1 MAVSPELE
9 LKLNKLS
16 ELNMKVCNI
25 YSEMTANSKKYI
37 DDIFRFNATVSAT
50 AKRMAVSYA
59 KKNIMANEELE
70 IELAKAEREARTVA
84 DEISI
89 MLAEEQSDFID
100 QLLGWREPEGKL

>member
-25 YSEMTANSKKYI
+25 YSEMTANSRKYI
-37 DDIFRFNATVSAT
+37 DDIFRFNATASAT

-59 KKNIMANEELE
+59 KKNLRANEELK
-70 IELAKAEREARTVA
+70 IELEKAQKEARTVA
-84 DEISI
+84 DEVSMMMVI
-89 MLAEEQSDFID
+89 EQKDFID
-100 QLLGWREPEGKL
+100 QML